1 MSLKRRV
8 QSLEAKLN
16 VNYITLQL
24 KDGTVHRTTE
34 AKLWDTFC
42 EMRAAWSE
50 FDLSMTDHER
60 ELGAVPNEVIR
71 AVPLLQTI
79 LDTVHDDA
87 DGQAVNLI
95 QVLCAGPNLGD
106 SANLSKLKSNRL

>member
-8 QSLEAKLN
+8 QSLETKFNLN
-16 VNYITLQL
+16 YVSLQL

-34 AKLWDTFC
+34 AKLWNTFF
-42 EMRAAWSE
+42 EMNAAWSK
-50 FDLSMTDHER
+50 FDFSLPADER
-60 ELGAVPNEVIR
+60 VLGAVPTEVVR
-71 AVPLLQTI
+71 VVPLLQTI

-95 QVLCAGPNLGD
+95 QILCSGPNRGD
-106 SANLSKLKSNRL
+106 SANLSKLT